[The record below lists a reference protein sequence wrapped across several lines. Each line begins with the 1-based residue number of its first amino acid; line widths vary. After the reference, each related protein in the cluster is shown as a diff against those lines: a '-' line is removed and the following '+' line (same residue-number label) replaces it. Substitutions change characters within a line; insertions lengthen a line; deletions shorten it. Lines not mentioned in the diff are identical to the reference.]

1 MTVAN
6 FGEVVPQKGDITE
19 AETELYA
26 QLDDN
31 IKAYYAHMDGL
42 EFRKAM
48 SDLREILVAGNNYL
62 AKTEPWKAAKTDLS
76 RAGTILYTALN
87 LIRLYA
93 KLLAPIMPATTDRMN
108 SVLNIENT
116 PVWTPAK
123 MAEELQI
130 LISGHNINQS
140 EPLFQKIM
148 PERVEE
154 LRQKYKETE

>member
-6 FGEVVPQKGDITE
+6 FGEVVPACGEITE
-19 AETELYA
+19 AENELYEL
-26 QLDDN
+26 LDDT
-31 IKAYYAHMDGL
+31 IKTYYNHMDGL

-48 SDLREILVAGNNYL
+48 ADLREILVAGNNYL
-62 AKTEPWKAAKTDLS
+62 AKTEPWKAAKADLN

-93 KLLAPIMPATTDRMN
+93 RLIAPIMPATAERMN
-108 SVLNIENT
+108 KVLNIETN
-116 PVWTPAK
+116 PVWGPSK
-123 MAEELQI
+123 MVEELKT
-130 LISGHNINQS
+130 LTSGHPINQS
-140 EPLFQKIM
+140 EPLFQKIL